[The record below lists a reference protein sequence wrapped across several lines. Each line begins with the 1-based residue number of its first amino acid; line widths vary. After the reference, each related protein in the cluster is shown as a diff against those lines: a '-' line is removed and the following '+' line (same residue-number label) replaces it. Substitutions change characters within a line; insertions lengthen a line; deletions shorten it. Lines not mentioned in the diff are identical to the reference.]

1 MIKNKDEIK
10 MKEKIKIKDLLLWT
24 GCGLVSGNPEK
35 CIFNISTDS
44 RTIKEGD
51 FFIPIAGENYN
62 GHDFIGLALGK
73 GACGFVFESQYQ
85 ERLKL
90 WRETIKALKINNPVI
105 IKSQNN
111 LTFLNNTAHHYI
123 RKFNPTV
130 IGIRGSAGKTTAK
143 NLLVSIL
150 SRGHKVEFTPGN
162 YNTEIGV
169 SKSILEID
177 SNTEIFIAELG
188 MRGKGQIKLLSDI
201 CNLNIG
207 AITSVGESH
216 LAFFKNLE
224 EIAIAKSE
232 MADILYRNNGVL
244 FLNNDDKYSDFI
256 EKRIKCK
263 TLRFGRDNNV
273 AFNFIE
279 KDVDDMGKFEF
290 DLLSGD
296 KKVAKNIKLNVPGYH
311 NIYNAC
317 CAAAIALYLGI
328 DTGTIKKGIEDA
340 IIECSRMEVIK
351 RKDKIILD
359 DCYNANPLSVKRAI
373 DTLALISKKR
383 NMRSV
388 AIIGD
393 MLELGSKSPALH
405 TDIGKYLSEKDVDV
419 LIAVGSLS
427 KNICKGFKNCI
438 NFNNGKSGKSC
449 YYFNSKEELMEK
461 IDGLVKPGD
470 IILIKGSRANK
481 MEDIMN
487 LV

>member
-1 MIKNKDEIK
+1 
-10 MKEKIKIKDLLLWT
+10 MKEKIKIENLLSWT
-24 GCGLVSGNPEK
+24 ECELISGNPGK
-35 CIFNISTDS
+35 YIFNISTDS

-51 FFIPIAGENYN
+51 FFIPVVGENYD
-62 GHDFIGLALGK
+62 GHDFIELALEK
-73 GACGFVFESQYQ
+73 GACGFVFESQYS

-90 WRETIKALKINNPVI
+90 WEKSIKTRKLNDLII

-111 LTFLNNTAHHYI
+111 LFFLNNIAYHYI

-130 IGIRGSAGKTTAK
+130 IGITGSAGKTTSK

-150 SRGHKVEFTPGN
+150 SRKHKVKFTPEN

-177 SNTEIFIAELG
+177 GGTEIFIAELG
-188 MRGKGQIKLLSDI
+188 MRGRGQIKLLSDM

-207 AITSVGESH
+207 AITSIGESH
-216 LAFFKNLE
+216 LAFFNDLE
-224 EIAIAKSE
+224 EIAMAKAE

-244 FLNNDDKYSDFI
+244 FLNNDDLYSDFI
-256 EKRIKCK
+256 EKRVKCK
-263 TLRFGRDNNV
+263 NLRFGRDNEI

-279 KDVDDMGKFEF
+279 KDVDCMGRFEF
-290 DLLSGD
+290 DLLKDD
-296 KKVAKNIKLNVPGYH
+296 KKVTNIKLNVPGYH

-317 CAAAIALYLGI
+317 CAAAIALYLDI
-328 DTGTIKKGIEDA
+328 DTETIKKGIEEA
-340 IIECSRMEVIK
+340 VIESSRMGVINK
-351 RKDKIILD
+351 KDRIIID

-373 DTLALISKKR
+373 DTLSLISKKR

-405 TDIGKYLSEKDVDV
+405 ADIGRYLSEKKVDV

-427 KNICKGFKNCI
+427 ANIYKGFKNSA
-438 NFNNGKSGKSC
+438 NLNNSKSSRSC
-449 YYFNSKEELMEK
+449 YYFSNKEELMGE
-461 IDGLVKPGD
+461 IDDLIKPGD

-481 MEDIMN
+481 MEDIVNM
-487 LV
+487 V